1 MCSDAL
7 ENEKY
12 FWTKSDMEA
21 VYVGER
27 EECTE
32 GAWTMK
38 CTGYT
43 RSLFR
48 QM

>member
-32 GAWTMK
+32 GA
-38 CTGYT
+38 
-43 RSLFR
+43 
-48 QM
+48 